1 METHSNADTEH
12 SVNSSSDQS
21 DRKAPCVAE
30 AALRDGE
37 KDFQDGFLLTQLSL
51 VEHRMCSVTT
61 GVARRRRMK
70 QLLLFYIS

>member
-1 METHSNADTEH
+1 MFCFFSQIPDSSIADASDSMETHSNADTEH

-37 KDFQDGFLLTQLSL
+37 KDFQDGLYFIENKAAKHVKLT
-51 VEHRMCSVTT
+51 
-61 GVARRRRMK
+61 
-70 QLLLFYIS
+70 